1 MQNSDRPRG
10 PGRPSGTQTG
20 GRQPSGGNSRRL
32 AGERRGAGPAGGA
45 DVPPG
50 GGGLP
55 PQQAQRRAAAQPRPR
70 RRGNAVTRGVSG
82 AFSLAWRVIW
92 GSFWR
97 TAATLVLILLLATGY
112 YYSTLPEAQALF
124 DGRARGSV
132 TMLDR
137 EGRVFAW
144 RGETYNSAG
153 AEDIAPVLRQA
164 VVATEDKRFY
174 HHIGVDPRGIAS
186 AIKINMAEGRGPLEG
201 NGGSTITQQVS
212 KLLCLGDDFD
222 PIKWKSE
229 ADYEAGCRKSSLW
242 RKIKEIPYALAL
254 EAKYSK
260 AEILNIYMNRSYLG
274 AGARGFEAAAQRY
287 FGKSASDVT
296 PSEAAML
303 AGLLKAPSYFSP
315 TSNLQRAQD
324 RASVILG
331 LMHDQGF
338 LDDRQYAD
346 ARAHPA
352 VLSKAAAARAGGY
365 FADWVMESGPGFLT
379 SETTEDVTI
388 TTTFDQTIQRQAER
402 ALARV
407 FAEKIDKG
415 SKVQAAVVVMSADG
429 AVRAMIGGRDPAGLA
444 GSFNR
449 ATQAKRQTGSS
460 FKPFVYAA
468 ALDQGY
474 TPNDTIMD
482 APITFQIKGS
492 KPWSPKNYTRNYLGS
507 ITLTTALS
515 KSINTS
521 TIRLQEAV
529 GRDNVRRVAQDF
541 GFAHDLASGPSLGLG
556 VSETTL
562 LEMTGAYAGIRN
574 GGTAVRPYGLVQLN
588 IKGDDKPLIGQA
600 GGMGQ
605 RVISPK
611 AASELIWMMRQVI
624 EHGTGTR
631 ARLEG
636 REAAGKTGTTS
647 SYRDAWFIG
656 FTEQY
661 VTGVWMGYDDNTPLK
676 GVTGGGLPAEIWQA
690 VMSEIHQGLPA
701 EPLGVVAPDAAGT
714 AIAAGDI
721 VSADSDDPL
730 AAALAEAV
738 SAAQPVYEGQPA
750 AIEIGGEGG
759 AQPPVDPDPLAAALA
774 EAMGGSVAAPPSPGQ
789 PSPDQPVPADLPRED
804 LASGRAVPVVRTVPA
819 PAPVSAGPIRAGG
832 NGADSPQPDDEQSGG
847 GQDGGAGAGSSA
859 APPRSAG
866 STVSSSDAPTP
877 AEEAARSEAAAA
889 AQDQP
894 APADLGDAGPAAE
907 TDELSAAL
915 AAAGLKQTP

>member
-1 MQNSDRPRG
+1 MQKSDRPR
-10 PGRPSGTQTG
+10 RPDQA
-20 GRQPSGGNSRRL
+20 RRIV
-32 AGERRGAGPAGGA
+32 ADKRYDPTGAGPAST
-45 DVPPG
+45 

-55 PQQAQRRAAAQPRPR
+55 PQQAQRRSAAQPVRPA
-70 RRGNAVTRGVSG
+70 RRGNVVTRGVSG
-82 AFSLAWRVIW
+82 AFSLFWRIVW

-97 TAATLVLILLLATGY
+97 TAATLLLILGLATAF
-112 YYSTLPEAQALF
+112 YYSSLPQAQALF

-137 EGRVFAW
+137 DGRVFAW
-144 RGETYNSAG
+144 RGETYNTAG
-153 AEDIAPVLRQA
+153 DDQIAPILRNA
-164 VVATEDKRFY
+164 VIATEDKRFY
-174 HHIGVDPRGIAS
+174 SHLGVDPRGIAS
-186 AIKINMAEGRGPLEG
+186 AVKINMAEGRGPLEG
-201 NGGSTITQQVS
+201 NGGSTIAQQVS
-212 KLLCLGDDFD
+212 KLLCLGEQFD

-229 ADYEAGCRKSSLW
+229 ADYEADCRKSSLW
-242 RKIKEIPYALAL
+242 RKVKEVPYSLAL
-254 EAKYSK
+254 ETKYSK
-260 AEILNIYMNRSYLG
+260 DEILNIYMNRSYLG
-274 AGARGFEAAAQRY
+274 AGARGFEAASQRY
-287 FGKSASDVT
+287 FGKPASEVT
-296 PSEAAML
+296 ASEAAML

-331 LMHDQGF
+331 LMHDQGY
-338 LDDRQYAD
+338 LDDAQFAE
-346 ARAHPA
+346 AKAHPA

-388 TTTFDQTIQRQAER
+388 KTTFDQTMQRQAER
-402 ALARV
+402 ALARI
-407 FAEKIDKG
+407 FEEKVAPG
-415 SKVQAAVVVMSADG
+415 SKAQAAVVVMSADG

-460 FKPFVYAA
+460 FKPFVFAA
-468 ALDQGY
+468 ALDQGF

-482 APITFQIKGS
+482 APITFRIKGA
-492 KPWSPKNYTRNYLGS
+492 KPWSPKNYTRNYLGE
-507 ITLTTALS
+507 ITLTTALA

-574 GGTAVRPYGLVQLN
+574 GGTAVRPYGLVELR

-611 AASELIWMMRQVI
+611 AASELIWMMKQVI
-624 EHGTGTR
+624 EKGTGTR

-676 GVTGGGLPAEIWQA
+676 DVTGGGLPAEIWQA
-690 VMSEIHQGLPA
+690 VMTEIHQGLPA
-701 EPLGVVAPDAAGT
+701 LPLGVIAPDAAGSVIS
-714 AIAAGDI
+714 ASDI

-730 AAALAEAV
+730 AAALAEAI
-738 SAAQPVYEGQPA
+738 SAAQPVVEGQA
-750 AIEIGGEGG
+750 SSVEIGAERPVVTTG
-759 AQPPVDPDPLAAALA
+759 ADGQPDALGAALA
-774 EAMGGSVAAPPSPGQ
+774 EAMGQPAPAAAAPAGE
-789 PSPDQPVPADLPRED
+789 PAPAPAEPPRGPP
-804 LASGRAVPVVRTVPA
+804 AATAVPA
-819 PAPVSAGPIRAGG
+819 PARVSSRPIREPSDPA
-832 NGADSPQPDDEQSGG
+832 AAP
-847 GQDGGAGAGSSA
+847 SA
-859 APPRSAG
+859 APRSPAATVSASGGRSAEESAAIDAALADALNDPRSSQA
-866 STVSSSDAPTP
+866 
-877 AEEAARSEAAAA
+877 
-889 AQDQP
+889 
-894 APADLGDAGPAAE
+894 APADLAPQPASAQPAGDA
-907 TDELSAAL
+907 LSQAL
-915 AAAGLKQTP
+915 GAIPGLN